1 MILTLVIVSNASTHL
16 QNNCCCGWHISNMG
30 NTITNRRKSRNN
42 STSFTPS
49 LFGKPSLERKGNKQR
64 YELRSKTLPARNR
77 KGKISKT
84 AVKNAAQTLPNHKL
98 HYAGAGG
105 GTPPCTEP
113 PTPPP
118 PNGETSRVL
127 FLLYLIHRT
136 WNVITDTKS
145 KRLVKGPYR
154 DPIYLQY
161 LQWIL
166 LLNILIFFLLFS
178 AVPTMP
184 KSRRNLQIAILF
196 TKLKV
201 IILCHSVIYMTRV
214 ALGLMIPNVV
224 HSIPCAVAVHVITV
238 FLWIPRRMILIYRMF
253 IIP

>member
-98 HYAGAGG
+98 HYAGAAG

-145 KRLVKGPYR
+145 KRSVKGPQRAPHLSSISPVNSSSKHLYFLFCFQQFPPCQSLGETFKSR
-154 DPIYLQY
+154 
-161 LQWIL
+161 
-166 LLNILIFFLLFS
+166 FFL
-178 AVPTMP
+178 
-184 KSRRNLQIAILF
+184 RNW
-196 TKLKV
+196 K
-201 IILCHSVIYMTRV
+201 
-214 ALGLMIPNVV
+214 
-224 HSIPCAVAVHVITV
+224 
-238 FLWIPRRMILIYRMF
+238 
-253 IIP
+253 

>member
-1 MILTLVIVSNASTHL
+1 
-16 QNNCCCGWHISNMG
+16 MG

-98 HYAGAGG
+98 HYAGAAG

-145 KRLVKGPYR
+145 KRSVKGPYR
-154 DPIYLQY
+154 AYYHLSSISPVNSSSKHLH
-161 LQWIL
+161 
-166 LLNILIFFLLFS
+166 FLFLFS
-178 AVPTMP
+178 VVPTMP

-214 ALGLMIPNVV
+214 VLGLMTPNVV

-238 FLWIPRRMILIYRMF
+238 FL
-253 IIP
+253 